1 MSDAD
6 DDEGEGDGEDGEG
19 SGGKGKLS
27 GRKLVLF
34 IGVPVIVIIL
44 AVVGAFLGGFLDP
57 FLGGDEGEA
66 EVAEHGE
73 GGEGL
78 GPPEVHFLDLPEM
91 LVNLNTGGDRTA
103 FLKIKVS
110 LEIEGAESVLHVEAL
125 MPRVVDNFQVY
136 MRELRLEDLGGSAGL
151 FRLKEELLFRVNRAV
166 EPVRVTDILFR
177 EMLVQ

>member
-6 DDEGEGDGEDGEG
+6 DDEGEGDGDGEDGEG

-78 GPPEVHFLDLPEM
+78 GPPRSISW
-91 LVNLNTGGDRTA
+91 TCR
-103 FLKIKVS
+103 KCWSI
-110 LEIEGAESVLHVEAL
+110 
-125 MPRVVDNFQVY
+125 
-136 MRELRLEDLGGSAGL
+136 
-151 FRLKEELLFRVNRAV
+151 
-166 EPVRVTDILFR
+166 
-177 EMLVQ
+177 

>member
-1 MSDAD
+1 
-6 DDEGEGDGEDGEG
+6 
-19 SGGKGKLS
+19 
-27 GRKLVLF
+27 
-34 IGVPVIVIIL
+34 
-44 AVVGAFLGGFLDP
+44 
-57 FLGGDEGEA
+57 
-66 EVAEHGE
+66 
-73 GGEGL
+73 
-78 GPPEVHFLDLPEM
+78 M